1 MIRRIGKFLDKRNVF
16 FPGLLFSPYYDR
28 IDKKPSL
35 LVPLADF
42 LLSRLLRSS
51 RPNNTEWRYRWNA
64 TRRPAI
70 NSASERIVDAPE
82 IELLIVAAE
91 KDFSLLSESSRRAI
105 QSSLNPITTLTLV
118 VPASAT
124 DKLPDLSTLPV
135 GVKVV
140 EEESLIDA
148 SLLQRLKCTFKE
160 RSGWLLQQYLTIRF
174 VEENQARGVL
184 TLDADTLL
192 IEPQL
197 WLDTDNRQILHV
209 SSEYVPAYYE
219 FLASID
225 ISEAVPIT
233 THVTHHMLMQPWLL
247 RSIFEKYNTNSHRVL
262 EQALDFHLKTGQM
275 QFCLEFELYGQ
286 AARRFFQDKLSLGK
300 FCNRTVQLEF
310 QNDSAEIIEDAVRLA
325 RGKYHSISAHSY
337 SQDKAKN

>member
-1 MIRRIGKFLDKRNVF
+1 MIRRIGKFLDKRNFF

-42 LLSRLLRSS
+42 LLSRLFSSS
-51 RPNNTEWRYRWNA
+51 RPNITEWRYRWNA

-70 NSASERIVDAPE
+70 NSASEQILDAPE

-91 KDFSLLSESSRRAI
+91 KDFSLISESSRRAI
-105 QSSLNPITTLTLV
+105 QFSLNPITTLTLV

-135 GVKVV
+135 EVKVV

-148 SLLQRLKCTFKE
+148 SLLQRLKRTFKD

-174 VEENQARGVL
+174 VEESQARGVL

-197 WLDTDNRQILHV
+197 WLDANNRQILHV

-219 FLASID
+219 FLASIG
-225 ISEAVPIT
+225 ISEAVPFT
-233 THVTHHMLMQPWLL
+233 THVTHHMLMQPWIL
-247 RSIFEKYNTNSHRVL
+247 RSIFETHSTNSHRVL
-262 EQALDFHLKTGQM
+262 EQALDFHVKTGQM

-286 AARRFFQDKLSLGK
+286 AARRFFQEKLRLGK
-300 FCNRTVQLEF
+300 FCNRTVELEF
-310 QNDSAEIIEDAVRLA
+310 DKDSAGGIHTAVRRA
-325 RGKYHSISAHSY
+325 KGTYHSISAHSY
-337 SQDKAKN
+337 SQAKAKN